1 MPVERDFRARF
12 PREMKPGGAA
22 RSNALEH
29 AAERAFRLCCRMP
42 ATFATAECL
51 EKVSRLF
58 HAALTAMRNAWTVHA
73 HEE

>member
-1 MPVERDFRARF
+1 MPVERDLRARF

-22 RSNALEH
+22 RSNALER
-29 AAERAFRLCCRMP
+29 AAERAFHLCCRMP

-58 HAALTAMRNAWTVHA
+58 PPRVDRDAECVDGACP
-73 HEE
+73 